1 MEFFDREKNLLFFQ
15 FDFSKMK
22 NDEYKKLHFNAQKT
36 KERNKSVR
44 INTGLIE
51 EQLSA
56 LSAFTQDDKQ

>member
-36 KERNKSVR
+36 KERNK
-44 INTGLIE
+44 
-51 EQLSA
+51 
-56 LSAFTQDDKQ
+56 